1 MNRKLRLEHLPAPM
15 LKFPKITQGA
25 FQPHTDY
32 SLFLNG
38 AVLMFRMCSVEW
50 QVSFPVSNL
59 ASSTQLLLCFPASL
73 RLALGSLP
81 SLSFKSLPKQTEPS
95 GENRFSQ
102 AINSVITSVNLKPK
116 KKENVLLSFYNNS
129 TVSLLPSSDLY

>member
-59 ASSTQLLLCFPASL
+59 ASSTQLLLCFPQACS
-73 RLALGSLP
+73 RSLP

-95 GENRFSQ
+95 GENGFSQ

-116 KKENVLLSFYNNS
+116 KKENVLLSFYNNL
-129 TVSLLPSSDLY
+129 TVSLPSPDLY